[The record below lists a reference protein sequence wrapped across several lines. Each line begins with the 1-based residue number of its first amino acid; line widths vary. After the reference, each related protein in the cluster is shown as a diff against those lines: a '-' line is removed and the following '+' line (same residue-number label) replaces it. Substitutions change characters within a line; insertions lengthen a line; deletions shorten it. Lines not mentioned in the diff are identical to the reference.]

1 MRRDDEILVIG
12 IFSPHLHDSKYDG
25 VYIKSSEMSNICKKL
40 VGLPVLI
47 EHEEGTNV
55 GTVMA
60 AWKDDAGNGKCIFSL
75 DVDDSDLSKSVHEKI
90 KSRSLQRPFS
100 RHLAKVDMESLSVTE
115 KVPLEVSV
123 CSEGARPGTHILACS
138 AAKKRASAREH
149 KNANTIEAYILKMQ
163 GSNNNKRAEYLKMS
177 SSENPQSDAKED
189 TSAAMSAAS
198 PEEKKSDAAPMDT
211 SSDFNINDVQALMN
225 ELQKQRE
232 QIKMLQEANNSLDEV
247 GKKRRKNSI
256 PQIEEFIQQ
265 LMSTYGEKLGITKN
279 PIKTCSKA
287 WWKIAKVSLFVSC
300 FSAPLL
306 TTKTP

>member
-1 MRRDDEILVIG
+1 MRRDDEIAIG

-90 KSRSLQRPFS
+90 KSGVYKDLSLG
-100 RHLAKVDMESLSVTE
+100 HLAKVDMESLSVTE
-115 KVPLEVSV
+115 KVPLKS
-123 CSEGARPGTHILACS
+123 PY
-138 AAKKRASAREH
+138 AAKAHDLVLTFWHAQLQKRASAREH

-225 ELQKQRE
+225 ELQKQE
-232 QIKMLQEANNSLDEV
+232 GTN
-247 GKKRRKNSI
+247 
-256 PQIEEFIQQ
+256 
-265 LMSTYGEKLGITKN
+265 
-279 PIKTCSKA
+279 
-287 WWKIAKVSLFVSC
+287 
-300 FSAPLL
+300 
-306 TTKTP
+306 